1 MKKLAVTLIFI
12 FISLGAWA
20 QYAGSGTIRRAG
32 THIEMDGE
40 RLSPDAQ
47 AALLANI
54 GGKDYNAVWEHARKG
69 RRTGTGLTIGGGA
82 TFLAGGA
89 VGLLGLTTSVL
100 GAAVGGTVGSIG
112 GQEGAQHGAEEG
124 AKAGG
129 PMITAGLIAA
139 GLGLVATGIGI
150 PMIVSNTRM
159 MNGIV
164 NTYNNGNRPSASVSF
179 GATDNGIGLAL
190 RF

>member
-12 FISLGAWA
+12 VISLGAWA
-20 QYAGSGTIRRAG
+20 QYAGNGTIRRAG

-112 GQEGAQHGAEEG
+112 GQEGSQHGAEEG

-139 GLGLVATGIGI
+139 GLGIAAAAVGI
-150 PMIVSNTRM
+150 PMIVSNAKVM
-159 MNGIV
+159 DGIV
-164 NTYNNGNRPSASVSF
+164 NTCNNGNRPSAQVSF
-179 GATDNGIGLAL
+179 GATDSGIGLAL

>member
-1 MKKLAVTLIFI
+1 MKQLAVTLILMV
-12 FISLGAWA
+12 ISLGAWA
-20 QYAGSGTIRRAG
+20 QYAGTGTIRRAG
-32 THIEMDGE
+32 SHIEMNGE

-47 AALLANI
+47 AALLADI
-54 GGKDYNAVWEHARKG
+54 GGKDYNAAWEQARKG
-69 RRTGTGLTIGGGA
+69 RNTGTGLAIGGGA
-82 TFLAGGA
+82 AFLVGGT
-89 VGLLGLTTSVL
+89 VGMLGLTTSLL
-100 GAAVGGTVGSIG
+100 GAAVGGTIGSIG
-112 GQEGAQHGAEEG
+112 GKEGAQQGAEEG
-124 AKAGG
+124 AQAGG
-129 PMITAGLIAA
+129 PIMTAGLVVA

-164 NTYNNGNRPSASVSF
+164 NTYNNGGRPSAQVSF